1 VYKDTCS
8 RVELSANVARVPEFP
23 VLDNPYLQRQRQRQR
38 RLLLGSGLVSFR
50 DGFRFSGIPSKSP
63 IIGPAFH
70 TISTTIFHRPG
81 LARQTRTRC
90 PFFGSFPLL
99 CLTFPS
105 ACHSPV
111 FSRSLQPTP
120 PAKSPRSFGFGSKMP
135 SFSPPRNQSGRSA
148 RSTDSNSAEDHASFT
163 GSSTSNGHRGLRKP
177 KSFMN
182 PLNVIRRARSKARLD
197 ADDRDAQA
205 ASKAQPLLPAFVSS
219 GSGDSSFLQMDP
231 TSGKNGLRARGREKK
246 KSKGST
252 AAPVQS
258 ALQPEF
264 NIDLNLERM
273 EGIIDPSVLQ
283 STHSGS
289 ISGATLDVA
298 STSGPRTDG
307 RAATPSSSSS
317 SQPHLGGPVF
327 SDPFV
332 SRPSSV
338 RSREGEGTIDLRRM
352 SPHTITPAVLPPQ
365 LMSHP
370 SGSQDGNAPWK
381 PPPSWV
387 TGDQPEP
394 DVSSS
399 EDEKASATKRKSRRR
414 ATVTRASQSHGMDI
428 RNFKI
433 RVYRANNEFHILTC
447 SLATTVG
454 QLSGKLNAKLLSPG
468 EREDHRLYLK
478 ERGRGP
484 LGYSDPF
491 RNALKRIY
499 RAYACSD

>member
-1 VYKDTCS
+1 M
-8 RVELSANVARVPEFP
+8 A
-23 VLDNPYLQRQRQRQR
+23 
-38 RLLLGSGLVSFR
+38 LGSQAYPRNPQLLVPPFTQSPPQSSTNLVWTDEPVRAVLFSY
-50 DGFRFSGIPSKSP
+50 RFPP
-63 IIGPAFH
+63 
-70 TISTTIFHRPG
+70 
-81 LARQTRTRC
+81 
-90 PFFGSFPLL
+90 L

-105 ACHSPV
+105 TFHSTI
-111 FSRSLQPTP
+111 FSPSLQPTP
-120 PAKSPRSFGFGSKMP
+120 PAKSPKSFGFSSKMP
-135 SFSPPRNQSGRSA
+135 SFSPPRNQSGRST
-148 RSTDSNSAEDHASFT
+148 RSTESNSAEDHASFT
-163 GSSTSNGHRGLRKP
+163 GSSTSNGHRELRKP

-182 PLNVIRRARSKARLD
+182 PLNVIRRARSKVRLD
-197 ADDRDAQA
+197 ADERDAKAA

-231 TSGKNGLRARGREKK
+231 ASGKAALRVRGREKK
-246 KSKGST
+246 KPKGST
-252 AAPVQS
+252 APPDQS

-264 NIDLNLERM
+264 DLNLERM
-273 EGIIDPSVLQ
+273 EGIIDPSLLAQ
-283 STHSGS
+283 SIHSGS
-289 ISGATLDVA
+289 ISGSTLDEA
-298 STSGPRTDG
+298 STSGLRTEG

-338 RSREGEGTIDLRRM
+338 RSREGTLDLRRM
-352 SPHTITPAVLPPQ
+352 SPHTIAPAVLPPQ
-365 LMSHP
+365 LMSRP
-370 SGSQDGNAPWK
+370 SGSQDGMAPWK
-381 PPPSWV
+381 APASWS

-399 EDEKASATKRKSRRR
+399 EDEKASATKRKPRRR
-414 ATVTRASQSHGMDI
+414 ATVTRALQSHGMDTH
-428 RNFKI
+428 NFKI

-484 LGYSDPF
+484 
-491 RNALKRIY
+491 
-499 RAYACSD
+499 

>member
-1 VYKDTCS
+1 
-8 RVELSANVARVPEFP
+8 
-23 VLDNPYLQRQRQRQR
+23 
-38 RLLLGSGLVSFR
+38 
-50 DGFRFSGIPSKSP
+50 
-63 IIGPAFH
+63 
-70 TISTTIFHRPG
+70 
-81 LARQTRTRC
+81 
-90 PFFGSFPLL
+90 
-99 CLTFPS
+99 
-105 ACHSPV
+105 
-111 FSRSLQPTP
+111 
-120 PAKSPRSFGFGSKMP
+120 MP
-135 SFSPPRNQSGRSA
+135 SFSPPRNQSGRST
-148 RSTDSNSAEDHASFT
+148 RSTESNSAEDHASFT
-163 GSSTSNGHRGLRKP
+163 GSSISNGHRELRKP

-197 ADDRDAQA
+197 ADDREAQA
-205 ASKAQPLLPAFVSS
+205 AASRAQPLLPAFVSS

-231 TSGKNGLRARGREKK
+231 TSSKNGLRVRGREKK

-252 AAPVQS
+252 VPPVQS

-264 NIDLNLERM
+264 NFDLNLERM
-273 EGIIDPSVLQ
+273 EGIIDPSLLTQ

-289 ISGATLDVA
+289 ISGATLDEA
-298 STSGPRTDG
+298 STSGLRTEG

-332 SRPSSV
+332 SRPPSV
-338 RSREGEGTIDLRRM
+338 RSREGTIDPRGM
-352 SPHTITPAVLPPQ
+352 SPHAIAPAMLPPQ
-365 LMSHP
+365 LMSRP
-370 SGSQDGNAPWK
+370 SGSQDGMAPWK
-381 PPPSWV
+381 APASWV

-399 EDEKASATKRKSRRR
+399 EDEKASATKRKPRRR
-414 ATVTRASQSHGMDI
+414 ATVTRASQSHGMDA

-491 RNALKRIY
+491 RNALMCLY
-499 RAYACSD
+499 RAYACPDRAPGGYCTKTIRTGRLRYSRWTGYPW

>member
-1 VYKDTCS
+1 M
-8 RVELSANVARVPEFP
+8 A
-23 VLDNPYLQRQRQRQR
+23 
-38 RLLLGSGLVSFR
+38 LGSQAYPRNPQLLAPPFTQSPRQSSTDLVWPDEPVR
-50 DGFRFSGIPSKSP
+50 
-63 IIGPAFH
+63 AV
-70 TISTTIFHRPG
+70 
-81 LARQTRTRC
+81 L
-90 PFFGSFPLL
+90 FFGSFPLL
-99 CLTFPS
+99 RLTSPS
-105 ACHSPV
+105 TFHSPV
-111 FSRSLQPTP
+111 FSPSLQPTP
-120 PAKSPRSFGFGSKMP
+120 PAKSPKSFGFSGKMP
-135 SFSPPRNQSGRSA
+135 SFSPPRNQSGRSI
-148 RSTDSNSAEDHASFT
+148 RSTESNSAEDHASFT
-163 GSSTSNGHRGLRKP
+163 GSSISNGHRELRKP

-182 PLNVIRRARSKARLD
+182 PLNVIRRARSKVRLD
-197 ADDRDAQA
+197 ADDRDAQAAAAA

-231 TSGKNGLRARGREKK
+231 TSGKNALRVRGREKK

-252 AAPVQS
+252 APPVQS

-273 EGIIDPSVLQ
+273 EGIIDPSLLAQ

-289 ISGATLDVA
+289 ISGSTLDEA
-298 STSGPRTDG
+298 STSGLRTDG

-332 SRPSSV
+332 SRPPSV
-338 RSREGEGTIDLRRM
+338 RSREGTVDPRRM
-352 SPHTITPAVLPPQ
+352 SPHTIAPAVLPPQ
-365 LMSHP
+365 LMSRP
-370 SGSQDGNAPWK
+370 SGSQGGMVPWEAPA
-381 PPPSWV
+381 SWV

-414 ATVTRASQSHGMDI
+414 ATVTRASQSHGMDT

-484 LGYSDPF
+484 LGLP
-491 RNALKRIY
+491 
-499 RAYACSD
+499 

>member
-1 VYKDTCS
+1 
-8 RVELSANVARVPEFP
+8 
-23 VLDNPYLQRQRQRQR
+23 
-38 RLLLGSGLVSFR
+38 
-50 DGFRFSGIPSKSP
+50 
-63 IIGPAFH
+63 
-70 TISTTIFHRPG
+70 
-81 LARQTRTRC
+81 
-90 PFFGSFPLL
+90 
-99 CLTFPS
+99 
-105 ACHSPV
+105 
-111 FSRSLQPTP
+111 
-120 PAKSPRSFGFGSKMP
+120 MP
-135 SFSPPRNQSGRSA
+135 SFSPPRNQSGRSI
-148 RSTDSNSAEDHASFT
+148 RSTESNSIEDHASFT
-163 GSSTSNGHRGLRKP
+163 SSASNGHRELRKP

-197 ADDRDAQA
+197 ADDRDAQAA

-231 TSGKNGLRARGREKK
+231 TSGKNGLRVRGREKK

-252 AAPVQS
+252 APPVQS

-273 EGIIDPSVLQ
+273 EGIIDPSLLQ

-289 ISGATLDVA
+289 ISGATLDEA
-298 STSGPRTDG
+298 STSGLRTDG

-338 RSREGEGTIDLRRM
+338 RSREGTIDLRRM
-352 SPHTITPAVLPPQ
+352 SPHTIAPATLPPQ
-365 LMSHP
+365 LMSRP
-370 SGSQDGNAPWK
+370 SQDGNAPWK
-381 PPPSWV
+381 APASWV

-414 ATVTRASQSHGMDI
+414 ATVTRASQSHGMDA

-484 LGYSDPF
+484 LYYSDPF
-491 RNALKRIY
+491 RSPLNHI
-499 RAYACSD
+499 